1 MTFFQ
6 RVITDVLDI
15 VCPESCL
22 SCGCHLKA
30 DEGQFLCPEC
40 WAEYERTDCSKDKEN
55 IITKSFNSEDIEIVD
70 GCTFLKFDKKETTQK
85 ILHNIKYFNHP
96 ELGVKFGKIAGH
108 QLKKYRRFNDVNYIL
123 PVPMHPDKQKKRG
136 YNQAEKIAEGLSEV
150 LNIPIKNDILHKN
163 VNTESQTRMNK
174 VQRLKNSTG
183 VYSADRVEELCEKH
197 FLIVDDVF
205 TTGATLEVCA
215 KALHSVM
222 PECKIS
228 VFALAK
234 A

>member
-1 MTFFQ
+1 MEFMCPSCWESYEKTDFFK
-6 RVITDVLDI
+6 
-15 VCPESCL
+15 E
-22 SCGCHLKA
+22 
-30 DEGQFLCPEC
+30 
-40 WAEYERTDCSKDKEN
+40 KEN
-55 IITKSFNSEDIEIVD
+55 LITQYFSTENIEIVY

-96 ELGVKFGKIAGH
+96 ELGVKFGRIAGL
-108 QLKKYRRFNDVNYIL
+108 QLKKYGRFKDVNYIL

-136 YNQAEKIAEGLSEV
+136 YNQAEKIAEGLSKV
-150 LNIPIKNDILHKN
+150 LGIPINNDILHKN

-183 VYSADRVEELCEKH
+183 VYSAERVGDLSGH

-215 KALHSVM
+215 KALHAAM